1 MTYYFKTKNDAL
13 YNALEVRAN
22 TRGDLILEMGKAQ
35 CDCGESL
42 AIILDDLKS
51 QVLTNVV
58 CETCYEQYG

>member
-1 MTYYFKTKNDAL
+1 MTNYFKTKNDAL

-42 AIILDDLKS
+42 AIIL
-51 QVLTNVV
+51 
-58 CETCYEQYG
+58 EYIFI